1 MSKQRMKRSNMK
13 QLKHTTV
20 IKYDSK
26 KAWNAVLKRSSDYRL
41 ETGSIYRLNGG
52 QFEFCAPYSTS
63 RNRAIQELVDI
74 NAIDLTPVSAYQKL
88 MGAR

>member
-1 MSKQRMKRSNMK
+1 MGKQQIKRSTMK

-20 IKYDSK
+20 IRYDSK
-26 KAWNAVLKRSSDYRL
+26 KAWKQVLKRTSDYRL

-52 QFEFCAPYSTS
+52 QFEFFAPYSHS

-74 NAIDLTPVSAYQKL
+74 NAIDLSPADAYQKV

>member
-1 MSKQRMKRSNMK
+1 MSKQQTKRNNMK

-20 IKYDSK
+20 IRYDSK

-41 ETGSIYRLNGG
+41 ATGIIYRLNGG
-52 QFEFCAPYSTS
+52 QFEFCAPYSHS
-63 RNRAIQELVDI
+63 RNRAIQELVDL